1 MCAKPFSRRWNR
13 DRHLREIHSSGPFS
27 PSFASPRMNYEASR
41 LNFNT
46 SSHLRFHSNSQAH
59 KLDKNPINRT
69 LEILRKIAEI
79 KRLKEEISFMP
90 NQESYHLTDPINRTL
105 EILRKIAEIKRLKE
119 EISFMPNQES
129 YHLTDCTMVL
139 MDFHLQRPTSIL
151 ILFDNLKSRILELI
165 GYNGKILEGYYS
177 TT

>member
-13 DRHLREIHSSGPFS
+13 DRHLREILSSGPFS

-59 KLDKNPINRT
+59 QLDKNPINRT

-90 NQESYHLTDPINRTL
+90 NQESYHGFNGFSSSEANKHFDFLRQPKIEDL
-105 EILRKIAEIKRLKE
+105 E
-119 EISFMPNQES
+119 
-129 YHLTDCTMVL
+129 V
-139 MDFHLQRPTSIL
+139 
-151 ILFDNLKSRILELI
+151 I
-165 GYNGKILEGYYS
+165 GYGKILEGYYS

>member
-13 DRHLREIHSSGPFS
+13 DSHLREIHSSGPFS

-59 KLDKNPINRT
+59 QLDKNPINRT

-90 NQESYHLTDPINRTL
+90 NQESYHGFNGLHHGFNGFSSSEANKHFDFLRQPKIEDL
-105 EILRKIAEIKRLKE
+105 E
-119 EISFMPNQES
+119 
-129 YHLTDCTMVL
+129 V
-139 MDFHLQRPTSIL
+139 
-151 ILFDNLKSRILELI
+151 I